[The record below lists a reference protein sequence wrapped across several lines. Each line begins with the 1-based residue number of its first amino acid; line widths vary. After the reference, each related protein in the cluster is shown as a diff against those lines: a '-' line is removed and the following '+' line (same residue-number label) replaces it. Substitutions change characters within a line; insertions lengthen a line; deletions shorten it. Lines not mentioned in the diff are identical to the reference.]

1 MVELVSLDD
10 LLAILLVPRD
20 DHCMDQVVIEVQSD
34 DTAADLRSLLAWLSR
49 EEGLRGRVRLRQEPA
64 AERMGGAADAL
75 VIALTSGG
83 TVTVVA
89 RAVQTWLVQRKADIT
104 IKTDGTIDGK
114 RISAKDMAEL
124 VKLVKSL
131 DDEPS

>member
-1 MVELVSLDD
+1 
-10 LLAILLVPRD
+10 
-20 DHCMDQVVIEVQSD
+20 MDQVVIAVQSED
-34 DTAADLRSLLAWLSR
+34 SAADLRSLLAWLSR
-49 EEGLRGRVRLRQEPA
+49 EDELRGRVRLRQEQV
-64 AERMGGAADAL
+64 AERMGGATDAV

-83 TVTVVA
+83 TLTVVA

-104 IKTDGTIDGK
+104 VKTDGTIEGK

-124 VKLVKSL
+124 IQLVRPAGPP